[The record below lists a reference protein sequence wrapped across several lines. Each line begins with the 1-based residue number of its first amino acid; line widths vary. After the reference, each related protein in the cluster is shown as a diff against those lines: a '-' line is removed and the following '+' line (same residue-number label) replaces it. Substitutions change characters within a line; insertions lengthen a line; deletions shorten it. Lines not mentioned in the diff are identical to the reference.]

1 MPKCSWITS
10 SGKKCS
16 NNILMDN
23 FCSRHLKQKCSICL
37 EQVRS
42 LNSAQTK
49 KLKCG
54 HAFHMECILNWF
66 KNSDACPTCRSS
78 QHNDPLIKF
87 KTSVE
92 DEIREKY
99 LEVNKSLEQE
109 IRKLLDTIH
118 RQRAYIN
125 HLEYANSR

>member
-10 SGKKCS
+10 SGKKCK
-16 NNILMDN
+16 NNVLMDT

-37 EQVRS
+37 EPVRS

-66 KNSDACPTCRSS
+66 KNAEACPTCRNS

-87 KTSVE
+87 KISVE

-99 LEVNKSLEQE
+99 LQVNKSLEQE
-109 IRKLLDTIH
+109 IRRLIDTNR
-118 RQRAYIN
+118 RQMSYIR